1 LVAIHVLFVNLTV
14 AANICHLD
22 VQDGIL
28 LLHDVILDVRCA
40 CNVSL
45 CPGVYIA
52 PAFHLFVPPLPA
64 VHHQLNVFPAFSG
77 ASGNVTSG

>member
-28 LLHDVILDVRCA
+28 LVHDDTHCA
-40 CNVSL
+40 CNVTFAV
-45 CPGVYIA
+45 GVYGSHA
-52 PAFHLFVPPLPA
+52 PHTLVPLVAA
-64 VHHQLNVFPAFSG
+64 VYHQLNVFHAFVG
-77 ASGNVTSG
+77 ATGNVTVGCVP